1 MARRESRNQP
11 SFNDSTEFKMP
22 VIKKIQMQKV
32 QDAYG
37 SSSIDS
43 NRDAARLS
51 HQSQRSQA
59 SNLPI
64 ASPLKRPLRHPKMPK
79 LDIS

>member
-1 MARRESRNQP
+1 
-11 SFNDSTEFKMP
+11 MP
-22 VIKKIQMQKV
+22 VIKKIQKPHE
-32 QDAYG
+32 AYG
-37 SSSIDS
+37 TSSIDS

-51 HQSQRSQA
+51 DQSNRSQA

-79 LDIS
+79 LDISQQ